1 MTPPEITVQP
11 AAEAEITEAFRWYED
26 KSEGLGSE
34 FMRALD
40 AALSAIQ
47 RSPNAYAVVHKQVR
61 RAVLRRFPYAIFY
74 LYENEKIIVI
84 ACFHASRDPKQ
95 WQDRA

>member
-1 MTPPEITVQP
+1 MTPAIVIQP

-40 AALSAIQ
+40 ATLSAIQ
-47 RSPNAYAVVHKQVR
+47 RNPTSYAVIHQSVR
-61 RAVLRRFPYAIFY
+61 RAMLRRFPYGIFY
-74 LYENEKIIVI
+74 LTESERIIVL
-84 ACFHASRDPKQ
+84 ACFHASRAPKP
-95 WQDRA
+95 WQDGA

>member
-1 MTPPEITVQP
+1 MTPEIIIQP

-40 AALSAIQ
+40 ATLSAIQ
-47 RSPNAYAVVHKQVR
+47 RNPTSHAAIHKQVR
-61 RAVLRRFPYAIFY
+61 RALLRRFPYGLFY
-74 LYENEKIIVI
+74 LYESEKVIVI
-84 ACFHASRDPKQ
+84 ACFHARRDPRQ